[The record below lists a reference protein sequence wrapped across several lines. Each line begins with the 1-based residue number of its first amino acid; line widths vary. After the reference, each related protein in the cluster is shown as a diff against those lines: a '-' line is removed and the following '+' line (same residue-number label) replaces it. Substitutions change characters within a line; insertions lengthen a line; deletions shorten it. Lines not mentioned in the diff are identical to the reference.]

1 MSARFGSSKTGLRL
15 NASKPIRDSAMGYG
29 FQGQDQL
36 SILDG
41 HCRYA
46 HVGALRG
53 VGVAPSTLGMSRIIC
68 DTACAVH

>member
-1 MSARFGSSKTGLRL
+1 
-15 NASKPIRDSAMGYG
+15 MGYG

-53 VGVAPSTLGMSRIIC
+53 VGVAPSTLGMSRIIG